1 MTKYTQFHGEIQE
14 GKHVDR
20 VLRDY
25 FGENYVG
32 TFFDVGAF
40 HPITISNSYHFEKN
54 DWACYLFE
62 ANPNNI
68 PLLKQVRK
76 NVFHYA
82 ISDEDKDSIEFNVV
96 TLGGDWTASYS
107 AITISEE
114 YERIFGRVDPSCIT
128 KVNVPLRTLNT
139 IIKNE
144 IPDLSRIDIMS
155 IDIEGG
161 EYNCLKG
168 LDIEKYKPK
177 VIVIEI
183 ANSED
188 KTISNYLKTFGYRLD
203 KKVSYNEYYLAD
215 DFIPPKP

>member
-1 MTKYTQFHGEIQE
+1 MKYTQFHGEIQE
-14 GKHVDR
+14 GKHVDN

-54 DWACYLFE
+54 DWTCYLFE

-68 PLLKQVRK
+68 ALLKEMRK

-96 TLGGDWTASYS
+96 TLRGDWTASYS

-183 ANSED
+183 ADSQD

-215 DFIPPKP
+215 DFIPGNP